1 MMLKLRKLN
10 VILTAL
16 LFAAYTVYNVFII
29 YRGGAS
35 LPSQA
40 ILISAV
46 VALMYFVFTAF
57 AVTAGVKSKDI
68 RFLIGRRVAFIV
80 ALLTVFALKL
90 RMAGQ
95 VIAYLDFSKLYTVL
109 NGCAYLVTQIGLL
122 LLLIYYIF
130 ILKNLPF
137 YPRAGVALPTAA
149 AVLFLCG
156 LALEAVLYFV
166 YGIGLETSPLRTIVM
181 RPVFYLG
188 LIGLSLYFLFPPQT
202 AK

>member
-1 MMLKLRKLN
+1 MKLKLRKLN

-16 LFAAYTVYNVFII
+16 LFAVYSVYNIFII

-40 ILISAV
+40 NLISAV

-130 ILKNLPF
+130 ILKKLPF

>member
-1 MMLKLRKLN
+1 MKLKLRKLN

-16 LFAAYTVYNVFII
+16 LFAVYTVYNVFII

-68 RFLIGRRVAFIV
+68 RFLICRRVAFIV

-130 ILKNLPF
+130 ILKKLPF